1 MSTLRVSN
9 LQNEASANNQITLGT
24 DGFAQI
30 NGVAMP
36 SSGPLSSRNLIV
48 NGGMQVAQRTTSLAM
63 TSSSGDS
70 YVLDRF
76 LYRIAVGG
84 GGVTYSQS
92 TDAPTG
98 FSNSLKLDVT
108 TADTD
113 LGASDQYK
121 LEYRIEGLDV
131 AHLEWGTANAQT
143 VTLSFWVKSNL
154 TGNTQ
159 VSVANNSNN
168 RYYVAPFTIDSSDT
182 WEKKTLTIEG
192 DTSGTWSTDNGI
204 GIRLRWG
211 SFGSSFETSSLDQ
224 WVTETSNQLNQ
235 RSDSPINFV
244 SSDSNEFFITGLQ
257 LEVGQVATPFEH
269 RSFGD
274 ELRRCQRYFQ
284 SMNVANMKFTTARW
298 DQSSGVGECNVY
310 LRETM
315 RSAPSFAFTGTWD
328 TGGGW
333 GGDPVMTLA
342 REDFVVLTTT
352 VSTLAAS
359 AVKVLRTETAGATI
373 SFAAEL

>member
-1 MSTLRVSN
+1 
-9 LQNEASANNQITLGT
+9 
-24 DGFAQI
+24 
-30 NGVAMP
+30 
-36 SSGPLSSRNLIV
+36 
-48 NGGMQVAQRTTSLAM
+48 M

-159 VSVANNSNN
+159 VSVANNSNT
-168 RYYVAPFTIDSSDT
+168 RYYVAPFTIDSSNT